1 MKSHQGITQDQETL
15 EAVEAQLE
23 ELQLELEQQIE
34 KISNDY
40 DMIMENL
47 EEVEIGA
54 SSGDITVHL
63 LCLAWNPYKKDSNG
77 FLTEA

>member
-1 MKSHQGITQDQETL
+1 MKSHQGIAQAQETL

-40 DMIMENL
+40 DMLMENL
-47 EEVEIGA
+47 EEVEI
-54 SSGDITVHL
+54 
-63 LCLAWNPYKKDSNG
+63 
-77 FLTEA
+77 